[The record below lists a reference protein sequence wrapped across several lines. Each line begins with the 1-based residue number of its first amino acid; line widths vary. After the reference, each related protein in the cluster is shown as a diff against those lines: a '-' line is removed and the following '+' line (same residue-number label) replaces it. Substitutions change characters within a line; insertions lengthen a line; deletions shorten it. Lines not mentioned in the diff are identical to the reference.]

1 MNQAFI
7 GSRKCSAQQYGQA
20 LRDHWGIENNL
31 HWQMDV
37 TFAEDANQ
45 THQREAA
52 ENLSWLRRIALMQLQ
67 KYSGK
72 GSIRTRRYSATL
84 NTTVLEEVL
93 NR

>member
-1 MNQAFI
+1 MHFFI
-7 GSRKCSAQQYGQA
+7 GSRKCSAKQYGTA
-20 LRDHWGIENNL
+20 LRNHWGIENNL

-45 THQREAA
+45 TKQREAA
-52 ENLSWLRRIALMQLQ
+52 ENLSCLRRLALMQLQ

-84 NTTVLEEVL
+84 STAVLEEVL
-93 NR
+93 NP